1 MVLIEFKNVSKVF
14 ESNDKKIHA
23 LNDINIVV
31 EKGDVF
37 GVIGFSGAG
46 KSTLIRTVNLLEY
59 PTSGEVIIEGKNLAM
74 LSEKELCEEKKN
86 IGMIFQHFNLLNSKT
101 VFDNVA
107 MPLILSKKK
116 KKEIEERVYEILRFV
131 GLEDKA
137 KNYPNQL
144 SGGQK
149 QRVGIARALATNPS
163 ILLCDEAT
171 SALDPQT
178 TKSILNLLK
187 KINEEYKITI
197 LIITHEMEVIKEI
210 CNRVAVMEEGRV
222 IESGSV
228 FDIFARPT
236 TETTR
241 NFVRS
246 VVRDEVP
253 ESVYKMLKE
262 NEYTSRVF
270 KIDFLGASSGQP
282 LISRTA
288 KKYQVDINVLFGN
301 ITELQGMPF
310 GNLIVELIGDDVELE
325 RALQF
330 ICNQD
335 VEVKEVSEN
344 GSHYGTHRA
353 SAMGYAIHG

>member
-1 MVLIEFKNVSKVF
+1 MIEFRQVSKVF
-14 ESNDKKIHA
+14 DDGEKKIEA
-23 LNDINIVV
+23 LKEINITV
-31 EKGDVF
+31 EKGDIF

-59 PTSGEVIIEGKNLAM
+59 PTLGEVIVEGKDLAKM
-74 LSEKELCEEKKN
+74 SEKDLREAKKN

-107 MPLILSKKK
+107 MPLLLSKKK

-131 GLEDKA
+131 GLENKA
-137 KNYPNQL
+137 MNYPNQL

-187 KINEEYKITI
+187 RINDEYKITI

-210 CNRVAVMEEGRV
+210 CNRVAVMEDGSV
-222 IESGSV
+222 IESGNV
-228 FDIFARPT
+228 IDIFARPR

-241 NFVRS
+241 NFIRS

-253 ESVYKMLKE
+253 LSVYGLL
-262 NEYTSRVF
+262 NEDTYFSRIF
-270 KIDFLGASSGQP
+270 KIDFLGLSSGQS
-282 LISRTA
+282 IVSRTA
-288 KKYQVDINVLFGN
+288 KRFNVEINVLFGN
-301 ITELQGMPF
+301 ITELQGIPF
-310 GNLIVELIGDDVELE
+310 GNLIVEIIGNDDEID

-330 ICNQD
+330 IKNQK
-335 VEVKEVSEN
+335 VEVKEVTKD
-344 GSHYGTHRA
+344 GSKQRA
-353 SAMGYAIHG
+353 HFKRLVGNAVHG